1 MGVTGK
7 GIATPESSKSR
18 ERLTVRDPR
27 IESLLAGM
35 QIDKEDIAE
44 TRSFGNALLRQRDAW
59 ADVNRHGRRY
69 LDRATATYR
78 RNALARRDGGK

>member
-27 IESLLAGM
+27 LEALLGGLELDEETIP
-35 QIDKEDIAE
+35 Q
-44 TRSFGNALLRQRDAW
+44 TRSFGNALLRQRDAR

-69 LDRATATYR
+69 SDREAATYR